1 MEKCPMPTDVSVE
14 VRLALLEQQI
24 ELLKQQNTATQ
35 MQLQAMSSLL
45 AGIDKQFSE
54 AKGGW
59 RVLLFLGTL
68 MGGLTGVIGFFTG
81 KVTGAS

>member
-1 MEKCPMPTDVSVE
+1 MPTDVAVE

-24 ELLKQQNTATQ
+24 QLLTQQNSATQ
-35 MQLQAMSSLL
+35 MQLQAMNTML

-59 RVLLFLGTL
+59 RVLLLLGSV

-81 KVTGAS
+81 KMTGAS